1 MTIIGKINRTGTTGK
16 RVVTGPGELIGP
28 SSLGKTVGFAEKAG
42 IRGPVDL
49 YEISDGSGANEGTY
63 TVTVAPFSEA
73 KLPAELRGIGKVALF
88 KQTGGVASPTA
99 AVTCVDTAK
108 AASNKQVLTLGPAAI
123 ATGDKAWIVVE
134 RKGQSEI
141 RYQIALD
148 LVLDAITISA
158 QPPNRSVTA
167 PAATTFTVTATTNDG
182 GTLSYQWQ
190 VSTDGGTNYSNVTN
204 AGVYTGATTATLS
217 ISNSTGL
224 TGNRYRVRITSSG
237 GSPALNSNAGT
248 LTVA

>member
-1 MTIIGKINRTGTTGK
+1 MTVIGKINRTGTTGK
-16 RVVTGPGELIGP
+16 RVITGPSELIGP
-28 SSLGKTVGFAEKAG
+28 NSLRKTVGFAAKAG
-42 IRGPVDL
+42 ITGPVDL

-88 KQTGGVASPTA
+88 QQVGGVASPTA

-108 AASNKQVLTLGPAAI
+108 ATTPKQTLTLGPAAI

-190 VSTDGGTNYSNVTN
+190 ISTDGGTNYSDVSNG
-204 AGVYTGATTATLS
+204 GVYTGATTATLS

-224 TGNRYRVRITSSG
+224 NSRKYRVRVSSTG
-237 GSPALNSNAGT
+237 GSPTATSNAGT